1 MYTQTLP
8 TLAFLAFASPSIADQ
23 FGTLEKDVASLENAH
38 TDIANSV
45 FAWAET
51 ETSVPTDVLQ
61 KEFANYFNVLASET
75 TAPIPGFLTYLP
87 TPLITP
93 ASELLVSE
101 ATLVANDLAST
112 AGTGGKGKM
121 TVTSSG
127 TTSVAKAT
135 SYMTS
140 KMLGTGS
147 PSAGTMGMSN
157 SMNGTK
163 PMTGPLAPPKFTTS
177 PPKTQTK
184 NVASQSPPVGV
195 LAAVGVGLAGVFGV
209 MLCL

>member
-1 MYTQTLP
+1 M
-8 TLAFLAFASPSIADQ
+8 
-23 FGTLEKDVASLENAH
+23 ENAH

-51 ETSVPTDVLQ
+51 ETSIPTDVLE
-61 KEFANYFNVLASET
+61 KEFANYFDVLASET

-87 TPLITP
+87 TPLVTP

-101 ATLVANDLAST
+101 ATLVADDLVST
-112 AGTGGKGKM
+112 AGTEGKGKM

-135 SYMTS
+135 NHMTS
-140 KMLGTGS
+140 KMAGTGS

-163 PMTGPLAPPKFTTS
+163 AMTGPLAPPKFTTS
-177 PPKTQTK
+177 PPKTQSK
-184 NVASQSPPVGV
+184 NVASQSPPAGV
-195 LAAVGVGLAGVFGV
+195 LAAVGVGLAGVFGI